1 MTAGIND
8 LLGLNLS
15 DNPLERIRN
24 DAGLMTVFRHV
35 GCIGDSLA
43 SGEAVY
49 KKALRCK
56 RTGKER
62 ITTQSTLRPVVIGIP
77 GHSSKILSPGIFKQI
92 LPSCGAIGFFVYC
105 FSACNGVL

>member
-1 MTAGIND
+1 MYLPERYRIFAITTQKIADEAITKDKLEKDIQKRLTAEIND

-49 KKALRCK
+49 KKSMAPQE
-56 RTGKER
+56 GR
-62 ITTQSTLRPVVIGIP
+62 ICLNIP
-77 GHSSKILSPGIFKQI
+77 GDSIL
-92 LPSCGAIGFFVYC
+92 LE
-105 FSACNGVL
+105 